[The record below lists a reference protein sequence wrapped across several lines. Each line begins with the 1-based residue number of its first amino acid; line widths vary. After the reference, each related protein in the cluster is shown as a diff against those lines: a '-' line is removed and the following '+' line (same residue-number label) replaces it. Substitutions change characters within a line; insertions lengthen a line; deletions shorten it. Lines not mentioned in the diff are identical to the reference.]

1 MLSELVSRGVFRLC
15 HGSQLV
21 YNTCWED
28 PRLDRV
34 ALQINRSDEVLV
46 ITSGGCNVLDY
57 LLDEPRR
64 VYAVDVNPRQNALL
78 ELKVAG
84 IRALDC
90 ETFFTLFG
98 QGYLDEWEQVY
109 TRQLRDQLSSDAR
122 AYWDAKGWM
131 FRSRR
136 RRRSFYFR
144 GSAGMF
150 AWLINVYVDRVAK
163 LREDIDAL
171 FDSSTLE
178 EQREIYETRVQP
190 VLWGRLLKW
199 LTRRDFALAML
210 GVPRS
215 QRRQIDSMYPG
226 GVAAYIVNQVE
237 ELLTNVPLK
246 DNYFWRVYIRGEY
259 TRDCC
264 PEYLKPENFRRLKE
278 GLVDRVEIH
287 TDTVFGFLSRCSS
300 NISRFVLLDHMDWLY
315 DRSRD
320 LLERE
325 WQVIVDR
332 AAPETRVIWRS
343 AAPSV
348 EFVDPLTISVAGA
361 PVSLGQ
367 LLCYDHELATHLHAQ
382 DRVHTYGS
390 FYIARLEKDR
400 VVTRMTGSEGGDR
413 EDEFLGN
420 VEDTYATELV
430 AHTRCIS

>member
-1 MLSELVSRGVFRLC
+1 MTAHAAVTALFPSVGRQISSEVTHVAAGLLDVVLDGFAQRPIFGPTHQAAHEVHDDVETQRQFVANVTEMAEPFGVLGHQVKAISVNHQQPLAIRRLVDELVSDV
-15 HGSQLV
+15 H
-21 YNTCWED
+21 
-28 PRLDRV
+28 V
-34 ALQINRSDEVLV
+34 AE
-46 ITSGGCNVLDY
+46 
-57 LLDEPRR
+57 
-64 VYAVDVNPRQNALL
+64 
-78 ELKVAG
+78 
-84 IRALDC
+84 
-90 ETFFTLFG
+90 
-98 QGYLDEWEQVY
+98 
-109 TRQLRDQLSSDAR
+109 
-122 AYWDAKGWM
+122 
-131 FRSRR
+131 
-136 RRRSFYFR
+136 
-144 GSAGMF
+144 
-150 AWLINVYVDRVAK
+150 YVDRVAK

-178 EQREIYETRVQP
+178 EQREIYETRVKP

-332 AAPETRVIWRS
+332 AAPGTRVIWRS

-348 EFVDPLTISVAGA
+348 EFVDPLTISLAGA

-390 FYIARLEKDR
+390 FYIAQARE
-400 VVTRMTGSEGGDR
+400 GPGGDENDR
-413 EDEFLGN
+413 FG
-420 VEDTYATELV
+420 
-430 AHTRCIS
+430 RR